1 MILDSLETGDTL
13 RMMLEPED
21 DHRREITT
29 EGVIT
34 KNSDD
39 ILILKDNTVGS
50 VLSCRV
56 LKSKVQSN
64 YVPVKVLIEKENN
77 SEVLDYDMDKFR
89 SHI

>member
-1 MILDSLETGDTL
+1 MILDPLEVGDTL
-13 RMMLEPED
+13 RMMLDPED
-21 DHRREITT
+21 DNRKEITA
-29 EGVIT
+29 EGIIT
-34 KNSDD
+34 KNSND

-56 LKSKVQSN
+56 LKSEVQVN

-77 SEVLDYDMDKFR
+77 TEVLDYDMDRFK